1 MGKAALAV
9 VLMFGASQAFGSD
22 WETSLTPRASH
33 EFDANLG
40 DATLAVTRGGIL
52 FKTGSQ
58 LNQQLIVGASLD
70 AEYANYDFGDL
81 FSTAPADFLAID
93 VRPSASFYFSENL
106 GVYGGAILGFGG
118 EPSADI
124 GDSLIYGAFGGF
136 NYQIAKDL
144 WVGAGLGVST
154 QLEDDVLYV
163 PLVTIDWKINDQLS
177 LEANGL
183 SGKLTY
189 AIDKQWSIFA
199 EGSYQLRRYRLDDDS
214 IVSDGVLADDYIP
227 VGIGVSYAPSDH
239 VTISLVGG
247 AVVWREIEFID
258 DDENEIASEDA
269 EITPYVAASVKISW

>member
-1 MGKAALAV
+1 MGKATLAAAL
-9 VLMFGASQAFGSD
+9 LIGASTTLAAD
-22 WETSLTPRASH
+22 WKTSVTPRASH
-33 EFDANLG
+33 EVDTDLG
-40 DATLAVTRGGIL
+40 DATLSVTRAGVNI
-52 FKTGSQ
+52 KTGSQ
-58 LNQQLIVGASLD
+58 LSQQLVVGISLD
-70 AEYANYDFGDL
+70 AEYSNYDFGDA
-81 FSTAPADFLAID
+81 FSSAPSDYLALEL
-93 VRPSASFYFSENL
+93 RPSASFYFSENL
-106 GVYGGAILGFGG
+106 GTYGGLILGAGG
-118 EPSADI
+118 EPGADV

-136 NYQIAKDL
+136 NYQIAKDV
-144 WVGAGLGVST
+144 WIGAGLGVST

-214 IVSDGVLADDYIP
+214 IVPDGVLADDSIP
-227 VGIGVSYAPSDH
+227 IGVGVSYAPSDNI
-239 VTISLVGG
+239 TLSLVGG

-269 EITPYVAASVKISW
+269 DITPYIAASVKFAW